1 VLYFNLFYIF
11 RYHLKAFEMRL
22 YYLQILLSTLIVLS
36 MHAQSDPNFPVQVKI
51 ESGIIEG
58 NYDNRT
64 GLQTYLGVPFAQP
77 PIGLLRWKAPQAS
90 NSWSGVK
97 MTKQF
102 GPRPVQAVVFGDMY
116 SRSAGMSED
125 CLYLNV
131 WTPANRD
138 TKGLPVLVYFY
149 GGGFI
154 AGDASEPRYDGA
166 EMAKQGIVVVSANYR
181 LSVFGFLAHP
191 ELSKETS
198 YGGSGNYGLLDQ
210 HHALKWVA
218 DNIEAFGGDP
228 KKVTIAGE
236 SAGSISVSA
245 QMTSPL
251 SASLISAAIGESGA
265 GIFPTLY
272 PIPLAEAEKKGLEV
286 ATSLGFPSITELRS
300 LSTRDI
306 FELFIEPK
314 KYSFSTVIDGYFYP
328 KSPLEILKANEQAQ
342 VPLLLGWNSAEI
354 SGQGIMQGQ
363 AMEPANYLTKLKALY
378 PKDYMEVLKHYPGNN
393 NQEVLESS
401 TALASDRFISYSTW
415 KWGSIHSLKS
425 NKPVFRYQFNKIPP
439 PVIESPVNAPRPIGA
454 PHACEIEYCMGNL
467 KLIKQINWLEDDH
480 KVSQTMFSYFAN
492 FIKTGNPNGVDLP
505 RWDPLLSTKDFGE
518 IMMLNAISKTE
529 ELKTENRYRL
539 LDKLYGN
546 N

>member
-1 VLYFNLFYIF
+1 MKPTYFL
-11 RYHLKAFEMRL
+11 
-22 YYLQILLSTLIVLS
+22 ILIATITVLS

-58 NYDNRT
+58 NYDNRN
-64 GLQTYLGVPFAQP
+64 GLQTYLGIPFAQAP
-77 PIGLLRWKAPQAS
+77 VGLLRWKAPQPPH
-90 NSWSGVK
+90 SWSGVK
-97 MTKQF
+97 VTKQF

-181 LSVFGFLAHP
+181 LSIFGFLAHP

-210 HHALKWVA
+210 HFALKWVEK
-218 DNIEAFGGDP
+218 NIEAFGGDP

-236 SAGSISVSA
+236 SAGSVSVSA

-251 SASLISAAIGESGA
+251 SASLIAGAIGESGA
-265 GIFPTLY
+265 GIFPTLS
-272 PIPLAEAEKKGLEV
+272 PIPLAEAEKRGLEIV
-286 ATSLGFPSITELRS
+286 TSAGYPSINELRS

-314 KYSFSTVIDGYFYP
+314 KYSFSTTIDGYFFP
-328 KSPLEILKANEQAQ
+328 KSLLEILKANEQAQ

-354 SGQGIMQGQ
+354 PGQSIMQGQ
-363 AMEPANYLTKLKALY
+363 AMEPANYLTRLKALY
-378 PKDYMEVLKHYPGNN
+378 PKDYTEVLKLYPGNN
-393 NQEVLESS
+393 SQEILESS

-415 KWGSIHSLKS
+415 KWGDLHSLKS
-425 NKPVFRYQFNKIPP
+425 DKPVFRYQFNKIPP
-439 PVIESPVNAPRPIGA
+439 PAIGSSANAPRPIGA

-467 KLIKQINWLEDDH
+467 KLVKQINWLEEDH
-480 KVSQTMFSYFAN
+480 LVSKTMFSYFAN

-505 RWDPLLSTKDFGE
+505 QWDPLKHTKDLGE
-518 IMMLNAISKTE
+518 IMMLDVVSKSVM
-529 ELKTENRYRL
+529 LSSENRYRL
-539 LDKLYGN
+539 LDRLYGN

>member
-1 VLYFNLFYIF
+1 
-11 RYHLKAFEMRL
+11 
-22 YYLQILLSTLIVLS
+22 
-36 MHAQSDPNFPVQVKI
+36 MHAQSDPYFPVQVKI
-51 ESGIIEG
+51 ESGVIEG
-58 NYDNRT
+58 KYDNRN
-64 GLQTYLGVPFAQP
+64 GLQTYLGIPFAQAP
-77 PIGLLRWKAPQAS
+77 VGYLRWRAPQPPHA
-90 NSWSGVK
+90 WEGVK

-138 TKGLPVLVYFY
+138 TEGLPVLVYFY

-191 ELSKETS
+191 DLSKETS

-210 HHALKWVA
+210 HLTLKWVGK
-218 DNIEAFGGDP
+218 NIRAFGGDP
-228 KKVTIAGE
+228 SKITIAGE
-236 SAGSISVSA
+236 SAGSVSVCA

-251 SASLISAAIGESGA
+251 SSSLISGAIGESGA
-265 GIFPTLY
+265 GIFPTLS
-272 PIPLAEAEKKGLEV
+272 PIPLSEAEAKGL
-286 ATSLGFPSITELRS
+286 ALTSSLGFPNIHELRA

-314 KYSFSTVIDGYFYP
+314 KYSFPTVIDGYFYP

-354 SGQGIMQGQ
+354 PAQGILQGQ
-363 AMEPANYLTKLKALY
+363 PPEPAHYLNRVRALY
-378 PKDYMEVLKHYPGNN
+378 PKDYELILNQYPGNN
-393 NQEVLESS
+393 AREVLASA

-415 KWGSIHSLKS
+415 KWGNLHGLNSQQ
-425 NKPVFRYQFNKIPP
+425 PVFRYQFNKIPP
-439 PVIESPVNAPRPIGA
+439 PILNTPPGTPSPIGA
-454 PHACEIEYCMGNL
+454 PHACEIEYCLGNL
-467 KLIKQINWLEDDH
+467 NLVKQTNWLEDDY
-480 KVSQTMFSYFAN
+480 KVSKTMFHYFAN
-492 FIKTGNPNGVDLP
+492 FIKSGNPNGSDLP
-505 RWDPLLSTKDFGE
+505 LWEPVSIAQNIGQ
-518 IMMLNAISKTE
+518 IMMIDVISKTE
-529 ELKTENRYRL
+529 LLQTEQRYRL

>member
-1 VLYFNLFYIF
+1 MRKLFF
-11 RYHLKAFEMRL
+11 L
-22 YYLQILLSTLIVLS
+22 ILVYNHIVFS

-51 ESGIIEG
+51 ETGIIEG

-64 GLQTYLGVPFAQP
+64 GIQSYLGIPFAQAP
-77 PIGLLRWKAPQAS
+77 VGQLRWRAPQPPFA
-90 NSWSGVK
+90 WSEVK

-131 WTPANRD
+131 WTPADRD

-181 LSVFGFLAHP
+181 LSIFGFLSHP
-191 ELSKETS
+191 ELSKESS

-210 HHALKWVA
+210 NFALQWVQK
-218 DNIEAFGGDP
+218 NIESFGGDP

-251 SASLISAAIGESGA
+251 SVPLIAGAIGESGA
-265 GIFPTLY
+265 GIFPTLF
-272 PIPLAEAEKKGLEV
+272 PIPLAEAEKKGLDV
-286 ATSLGFPSITELRS
+286 VTAAGYPGINALRE

-342 VPLLLGWNSAEI
+342 IPLLLGWNSAEI
-354 SGQGIMQGQ
+354 PGQGIMQGQ
-363 AMEPANYLTKLKALY
+363 PMEPSNYLNKIKLLY
-378 PKDYMEVLKHYPGNN
+378 PKNYEEVLKHYPGNDN
-393 NQEVLESS
+393 KEVLESS

-415 KWGSIHSLKS
+415 KWGSVHNSGSKQ
-425 NKPVFRYQFNKIPP
+425 PVFRYLFSKIPP
-439 PVIESPVNAPRPIGA
+439 PAIGSPANAPRPTGA

-467 KLIKQINWLEDDH
+467 NLIKQINWQEEDF
-480 KVSQTMFSYFAN
+480 KVSKTMFSYFAN
-492 FIKTGNPNGVDLP
+492 FIKTGNPNGNELP
-505 RWDPLLSTKDFGE
+505 RWEQYIGAEEFGK
-518 IMMLNAISKTE
+518 IMILDVHSRTE
-529 ELKTENRYRL
+529 SLATEHRYRL
-539 LDKLYGN
+539 LDKLFGN

>member
-1 VLYFNLFYIF
+1 
-11 RYHLKAFEMRL
+11 
-22 YYLQILLSTLIVLS
+22 
-36 MHAQSDPNFPVQVKI
+36 
-51 ESGIIEG
+51 
-58 NYDNRT
+58 
-64 GLQTYLGVPFAQP
+64 
-77 PIGLLRWKAPQAS
+77 
-90 NSWSGVK
+90 
-97 MTKQF
+97 
-102 GPRPVQAVVFGDMY
+102 MY

-131 WTPANRD
+131 WTPADRD

-181 LSVFGFLAHP
+181 LSIFGFLSHP

-210 HHALKWVA
+210 NFALQWVQR
-218 DNIEAFGGDP
+218 NIASFGGDP

-251 SASLISAAIGESGA
+251 SLSLMAGAIGESGA

-272 PIPLAEAEKKGLEV
+272 PVPLSEAEKKGLEV
-286 ATSLGFPSITELRS
+286 VTAAGYPAINALRE

-314 KYSFSTVIDGYFYP
+314 KYSFPTVIDGYFYP
-328 KSPLEILKANEQAQ
+328 KSPLEILKANEQAK

-354 SGQGIMQGQ
+354 PGQGIMQGQ
-363 AMEPANYLTKLKALY
+363 PMDPTNYLNRVKALY
-378 PKDYMEVLKHYPGNN
+378 PNNYEEVLKFYPGNDN
-393 NQEVLESS
+393 KEVLASA

-415 KWGSIHSLKS
+415 KWGSVHSSGGKH
-425 NKPVFRYQFNKIPP
+425 PVFRYLFSKIPP
-439 PVIESPVNAPRPIGA
+439 APIGSPTNAPRPIGA

-467 KLIKQINWLEDDH
+467 HLVKQVNWLDEDI
-480 KVSQTMFSYFAN
+480 KVSKTMFSYFAN
-492 FIKTGNPNGVDLP
+492 FIKTGNPNGPNLP
-505 RWDPLLSTKDFGE
+505 LWEPYVGSDEYGK
-518 IMMLNAISKTE
+518 MMIIDVQSRTE
-529 ELKTENRYRL
+529 TLTSEPRYRL